1 MGEVITFWV
10 PWTLIMLALAVLFWP
25 GRGLFWRQRR
35 SKEERER
42 IQVEDALKYLYF
54 CEREQRRPTVAGI
67 AGRMQVS
74 ENRAAHISQELQEMG
89 FAVMQGDVIKLTG
102 DGRAYALHIVRA
114 HRLWERHLADE
125 TGYAE
130 REWHARAEQAEHSLT
145 PEEAD
150 ALAARL
156 RNPLRDPHGDPIP
169 TATGEMV
176 NEHGQLVTALEPGR
190 SGRILHLEDEPEGL
204 YAQLVAEG
212 FYPGMIIEMVDQSS
226 DRVRVWADGNEVVL
240 APLTASLIS
249 VQPMS
254 MREELIVEGAETLA
268 DLEPPEMGRIISLSP
283 RCRGVER
290 RRFLDLG
297 FVPGTE
303 IAAEMISPGGEP
315 TAYRVRDTLIAL
327 RKNQAGMI
335 LVERVEG

>member
-169 TATGEMV
+169 NEDGSFRSKSGDPLSDAPTGF
-176 NEHGQLVTALEPGR
+176 NFT
-190 SGRILHLEDEPEGL
+190 
-204 YAQLVAEG
+204 
-212 FYPGMIIEMVDQSS
+212 IERVLDQSPDFLRYLTEGGVLIGTTAVVVDNHRS
-226 DRVRVWADGNEVVL
+226 AGVITVRIGDRNLSMSREV
-240 APLTASLIS
+240 ARNI
-249 VQPMS
+249 
-254 MREELIVEGAETLA
+254 IVHENK
-268 DLEPPEMGRIISLSP
+268 S
-283 RCRGVER
+283 
-290 RRFLDLG
+290 
-297 FVPGTE
+297 
-303 IAAEMISPGGEP
+303 
-315 TAYRVRDTLIAL
+315 
-327 RKNQAGMI
+327 
-335 LVERVEG
+335 